1 MAAKDLYYYPKQT
14 TNKTMLTTRQFKCM
28 LEKHK
33 LFLLPVRFQSTSN
46 WISHF
51 ANTLDMPENKS
62 ENRAKIESFW
72 EGALKDIYEETLMY
86 DNNDVVHSP
95 DECVDPETRKIKV
108 PKSEFVKTY
117 KNSVFSLLDRYRYEN
132 NDAQTLESLQR
143 EIEDLTLNFSEDS
156 IYKTSPN
163 IMVMLTKNNLPS
175 AKEFLRGKY
184 LMDKEYPGRMTIYAE
199 SRSGDSLETSGSEL
213 SDEENKNLRCV
224 LSESDKSLLVELGEH
239 SIECLLVHTLGH
251 LFNLENIVSLA
262 SLVDRIER
270 NVRDYASS
278 STLYYNSRVCNL
290 SMDAADKGTKAS
302 KTRAYPFGTALVEF
316 LVSRGLLRLVTYN
329 VDLLNFSDDSGP
341 KTVVKNVVKK
351 GHNYYR
357 SSLVY
362 AECLFNPALL
372 PIKLNL
378 PMVFPPKDWEPHKPE
393 QKRKLLHI
401 SDIYGGYLSNPTGQI
416 YSTQRSMSSP
426 DAKNFFIYFGE
437 NKYQESHN
445 KQNKFCT
452 SISSLQRQS
461 FKINSNFLNF
471 ILENRELLEECG
483 YLMPEFLSKV
493 ILAHASRK
501 LRSHFEK
508 NKDIQ
513 TIYKFSDVYALLIKN
528 MQRARYECTILD
540 LAKAYSGYSL
550 YFPAFIDFR
559 GRIYRSG
566 IFHFHERDLARTIRA
581 HFEENIPGPLQ
592 PLKEELLEEAL
603 SECIKPSSG
612 EIDISNLPVKS
623 LSSTSRKYPKN
634 ITVPRKSGNISL
646 RPFLVADT
654 ETIINKNS
662 QHVPYAVGVMVVN
675 PGIPVSRRE
684 RIDTYFSED
693 YSSRIFPT
701 FEERSCQMLKSFI
714 FRVAAI
720 TRQNRSAKTIYFHNL
735 GRFDG
740 IFLLKHL
747 ALYHPNYTVTPLMR
761 DNRLYEVAVYS
772 KKRLLFTFR
781 DSLHLL
787 PGKLDDLAKNLCPE
801 LGSKGS
807 ISYED
812 VRLES
817 LSIMKE
823 SLLEYMEQ
831 DILLLGGIMQSFQD
845 IYYKAYQADIVNK
858 LTIASLAL
866 SLFREKYYDYNK
878 HRIHIPNQNEDTFI
892 RRGYYGG
899 HTDAYLP
906 YGTNL
911 YYYDVNS
918 LYPFVIKEFSMPGGT
933 PVWHSDLEYMTLD
946 NMFGFIEAYVECPK
960 SINKPFLPYGD
971 NKDGT
976 LIFPTGT
983 FVGVYYSE
991 ELKYARDIGYTIIPI
1006 CGYLFE
1012 EMESPFKDYINSLFE
1027 SRSNA
1032 KKKGNNALSFVYK
1045 LLMNSLYGRFGI
1057 NPQSTKTEMCNKSKR
1072 DRIFRRP
1079 EFIDDVFIR
1088 EDLYMVS
1095 YLTNP
1100 GKGPSYW
1107 DPPKNSAVQLAAA
1120 ITAGSRIYMYK
1131 YISRE
1136 DCLYTD
1142 TDSIVLGNPLPE
1154 EDVSSSVLGKFKLE
1168 DKILEGFFLA
1178 PKCYSYTTE
1187 ESDGNKKVYK
1197 YKGPG
1202 RNVITPEW
1210 YKEQYADPSR
1220 SLIKKVT
1227 YQFRPDWKELSV
1239 KKKESTTTL
1248 RTLSN
1253 SKRIPFFNEKGK
1265 YVSTDPLDIDDLSS
1279 LNYIGTKLL
1288 ESFKRKTAILE
1299 KENSALSQKLQKL
1312 EQERGIIAQRRVEE
1326 GNNTEDNN
1334 TLEQN
1339 NPKRA
1344 EDNINGDLLDPDTM
1358 PRDKKPP

>member
-1 MAAKDLYYYPKQT
+1 
-14 TNKTMLTTRQFKCM
+14 M

-278 STLYYNSRVCNL
+278 STLYYNSRGCNL
-290 SMDAADKGTKAS
+290 SMDADDKGTKAS
-302 KTRAYPFGTALVEF
+302 KTKAYPFGTALVEF

-566 IFHFHERDLARTIRA
+566 IFHFHERDLARSILLIDCKDNIEYSSPDINNYIKMYLTA
-581 HFEENIPGPLQ
+581 TAFLYQSYKYEEDALNDIKNKLIPYLECKENLKTYFKTYLKTLVIESRMAKRPFQYLSNIYLF
-592 PLKEELLEEAL
+592 LLSVSDLMSFVDLYNCVPVTQDASASAYQL
-603 SECIKPSSG
+603 MAYFLLDKNFAKLTNLFDTGSG
-612 EIDISNLPVKS
+612 EIFDIYSHMRIELISFIKDS
-623 LSSTSRKYPKN
+623 LSEENPELCAILDRVLTRSIVKQIYMPIIYGKTANSTTKDLIVSLCQDLLPKECTILSVLCFKFWQEKYSFMYSFIQLISLVGRVCSYLDRPVLYSTEYFSTSQDYKKMEKHSVRVFNSYLKKAHNVTLSFPSKERDK
-634 ITVPRKSGNISL
+634 RKSGVSTFVNFIHQKDAQIAMSIAFYANSYNIPLYTVHDNFITNIHYCKYISKIYL
-646 RPFLVADT
+646 HVIKEMGPPLK
-654 ETIINKNS
+654 IINRFIYKNIMEPAIAKGLYNN
-662 QHVPYAVGVMVVN
+662 VKGYN
-675 PGIPVSRRE
+675 
-684 RIDTYFSED
+684 
-693 YSSRIFPT
+693 
-701 FEERSCQMLKSFI
+701 LKSFDERI
-714 FRVAAI
+714 IPEPILDEFLKIGLISPEDVTNAAGLKKI
-720 TRQNRSAKTIYFHNL
+720 NNKLKQRYQLYCNAVCGSNKKFDDHLFKWNR
-735 GRFDG
+735 
-740 IFLLKHL
+740 
-747 ALYHPNYTVTPLMR
+747 
-761 DNRLYEVAVYS
+761 
-772 KKRLLFTFR
+772 FR
-781 DSLHLL
+781 D
-787 PGKLDDLAKNLCPE
+787 
-801 LGSKGS
+801 
-807 ISYED
+807 
-812 VRLES
+812 
-817 LSIMKE
+817 
-823 SLLEYMEQ
+823 
-831 DILLLGGIMQSFQD
+831 
-845 IYYKAYQADIVNK
+845 
-858 LTIASLAL
+858 AL
-866 SLFREKYYDYNK
+866 IGENC
-878 HRIHIPNQNEDTFI
+878 IH
-892 RRGYYGG
+892 Y
-899 HTDAYLP
+899 
-906 YGTNL
+906 
-911 YYYDVNS
+911 
-918 LYPFVIKEFSMPGGT
+918 
-933 PVWHSDLEYMTLD
+933 
-946 NMFGFIEAYVECPK
+946 
-960 SINKPFLPYGD
+960 
-971 NKDGT
+971 
-976 LIFPTGT
+976 
-983 FVGVYYSE
+983 
-991 ELKYARDIGYTIIPI
+991 
-1006 CGYLFE
+1006 
-1012 EMESPFKDYINSLFE
+1012 
-1027 SRSNA
+1027 
-1032 KKKGNNALSFVYK
+1032 
-1045 LLMNSLYGRFGI
+1045 
-1057 NPQSTKTEMCNKSKR
+1057 
-1072 DRIFRRP
+1072 
-1079 EFIDDVFIR
+1079 
-1088 EDLYMVS
+1088 
-1095 YLTNP
+1095 
-1100 GKGPSYW
+1100 
-1107 DPPKNSAVQLAAA
+1107 
-1120 ITAGSRIYMYK
+1120 
-1131 YISRE
+1131 
-1136 DCLYTD
+1136 
-1142 TDSIVLGNPLPE
+1142 
-1154 EDVSSSVLGKFKLE
+1154 
-1168 DKILEGFFLA
+1168 
-1178 PKCYSYTTE
+1178 
-1187 ESDGNKKVYK
+1187 
-1197 YKGPG
+1197 
-1202 RNVITPEW
+1202 
-1210 YKEQYADPSR
+1210 
-1220 SLIKKVT
+1220 
-1227 YQFRPDWKELSV
+1227 
-1239 KKKESTTTL
+1239 
-1248 RTLSN
+1248 
-1253 SKRIPFFNEKGK
+1253 
-1265 YVSTDPLDIDDLSS
+1265 
-1279 LNYIGTKLL
+1279 
-1288 ESFKRKTAILE
+1288 
-1299 KENSALSQKLQKL
+1299 
-1312 EQERGIIAQRRVEE
+1312 
-1326 GNNTEDNN
+1326 
-1334 TLEQN
+1334 
-1339 NPKRA
+1339 
-1344 EDNINGDLLDPDTM
+1344 
-1358 PRDKKPP
+1358 

>member
-426 DAKNFFIYFGE
+426 DAKNFFIYF
-437 NKYQESHN
+437 
-445 KQNKFCT
+445 
-452 SISSLQRQS
+452 
-461 FKINSNFLNF
+461 
-471 ILENRELLEECG
+471 ENRELLEECG
-483 YLMPEFLSKV
+483 YLMPEFLSKD
-493 ILAHASRK
+493 ASASAYQLMAYFLLDKNFAK
-501 LRSHFEK
+501 LTNLFDTGSA
-508 NKDIQ
+508 NSTTKDLIVSLCQ
-513 TIYKFSDVYALLIKN
+513 DLLPK
-528 MQRARYECTILD
+528 E
-540 LAKAYSGYSL
+540 S
-550 YFPAFIDFR
+550 
-559 GRIYRSG
+559 
-566 IFHFHERDLARTIRA
+566 IRA

-918 LYPFVIKEFSMPGGT
+918 LYPFVMKEFSMPGGT

-1339 NPKRA
+1339 NA
-1344 EDNINGDLLDPDTM
+1344 
-1358 PRDKKPP
+1358 

>member
-1 MAAKDLYYYPKQT
+1 
-14 TNKTMLTTRQFKCM
+14 MLTTRQFKCM

-278 STLYYNSRVCNL
+278 STLYYNSR
-290 SMDAADKGTKAS
+290 DASAS
-302 KTRAYPFGTALVEF
+302 AYQLMAYF
-316 LVSRGLLRLVTYN
+316 LL
-329 VDLLNFSDDSGP
+329 D
-341 KTVVKNVVKK
+341 
-351 GHNYYR
+351 
-357 SSLVY
+357 
-362 AECLFNPALL
+362 
-372 PIKLNL
+372 
-378 PMVFPPKDWEPHKPE
+378 
-393 QKRKLLHI
+393 
-401 SDIYGGYLSNPTGQI
+401 
-416 YSTQRSMSSP
+416 
-426 DAKNFFIYFGE
+426 KNFAKLTNLFDTGSGYAKANIIFYFKNREVGDIA
-437 NKYQESHN
+437 KPLN
-445 KQNKFCT
+445 KQ
-452 SISSLQRQS
+452 SIPLTFDDGSPISKSEIYASVFSSI
-461 FKINSNFLNF
+461 FKLI
-471 ILENRELLEECG
+471 E
-483 YLMPEFLSKV
+483 
-493 ILAHASRK
+493 
-501 LRSHFEK
+501 
-508 NKDIQ
+508 
-513 TIYKFSDVYALLIKN
+513 IYDGFGVV
-528 MQRARYECTILD
+528 
-540 LAKAYSGYSL
+540 
-550 YFPAFIDFR
+550 
-559 GRIYRSG
+559 RI
-566 IFHFHERDLARTIRA
+566 AIRA

-960 SINKPFLPYGD
+960 SIKKPFLPYRD

>member
-1 MAAKDLYYYPKQT
+1 
-14 TNKTMLTTRQFKCM
+14 MLTTRQFKCM

-72 EGALKDIYEETLMY
+72 EGALKDIYEETL
-86 DNNDVVHSP
+86 
-95 DECVDPETRKIKV
+95 I
-108 PKSEFVKTY
+108 
-117 KNSVFSLLDRYRYEN
+117 YEN

-290 SMDAADKGTKAS
+290 SMDAVDKGTKAS

-316 LVSRGLLRLVTYN
+316 LDASASAYQLMAYFLL
-329 VDLLNFSDDSGP
+329 DKNFAKLTNLFDTGSG
-341 KTVVKNVVKK
+341 
-351 GHNYYR
+351 
-357 SSLVY
+357 
-362 AECLFNPALL
+362 EIF
-372 PIKLNL
+372 
-378 PMVFPPKDWEPHKPE
+378 
-393 QKRKLLHI
+393 
-401 SDIYGGYLSNPTGQI
+401 DIYSHMRIELISFIKDSLSEENPELCAILDRVLTRR
-416 YSTQRSMSSP
+416 Y
-426 DAKNFFIYFGE
+426 AKANIIFYFKNREVGDIA
-437 NKYQESHN
+437 KPLN
-445 KQNKFCT
+445 KQ
-452 SISSLQRQS
+452 SIPLTFDDGSPISKSEIYASVFSSI
-461 FKINSNFLNF
+461 FKLI
-471 ILENRELLEECG
+471 
-483 YLMPEFLSKV
+483 
-493 ILAHASRK
+493 
-501 LRSHFEK
+501 
-508 NKDIQ
+508 DI
-513 TIYKFSDVYALLIKN
+513 YDGFGVV
-528 MQRARYECTILD
+528 
-540 LAKAYSGYSL
+540 
-550 YFPAFIDFR
+550 
-559 GRIYRSG
+559 RI
-566 IFHFHERDLARTIRA
+566 AIRA

-1339 NPKRA
+1339 NAKRA